1 MNNNYNKLNNNLY
14 FTRISRLRVLFQWNI
29 TRNLHWNKTKNNT
42 NVNEPAYIGNR
53 VEKELLKIECCRRLM
68 THFIWTEIPE
78 FPAVEND
85 VMIGEVIYRI
95 DCLPLSAVRLRMFIL
110 VYTYIEVAE
119 TETNFSLSTSKGRLY
134 L

>member
-1 MNNNYNKLNNNLY
+1 
-14 FTRISRLRVLFQWNI
+14 
-29 TRNLHWNKTKNNT
+29 
-42 NVNEPAYIGNR
+42 
-53 VEKELLKIECCRRLM
+53 M
-68 THFIWTEIPE
+68 TYFIWTEIPE